1 MMPAAKHGDM
11 QMGVDIHLCIVPPGV
26 PTPLPTPHMSV
37 VFDPFD
43 YIPFIGATV
52 TVCGMKRAT
61 AGTAGIAIHIPP
73 GFPFAKPPDK
83 DDELFMGSSTVDAD
97 GDPMSHIAHPVL
109 SCQVVGMLAPFRKK
123 KKGGPRACVLP
134 TVFNLAIPT
143 NVFIGGPPTISLM
156 GLATKG
162 LMAGLGKLAK
172 SKLAGKL
179 AKKFKKARKKL
190 ANALGLKKPGFLR
203 CAILRAEPVNLLDGS
218 VVVEQEDFSL
228 PGHLPLAWTRSYSSG
243 QTDQAGVLGPGWQTL
258 ADTSLAL
265 DAETGEVT
273 IQTMDGGKL
282 FFDRLPSGSGLEHAV
297 TELMDGSR
305 LEDLG
310 DTLQLSTQADRVY
323 TFAKANAWRSP
334 SGDGYIPVSRIADR
348 CGNAW
353 TFEYRDYLPIAIHES
368 SGRKLVLAYAE
379 GMPRLASVSLVD
391 PQTRNEHN
399 LVRYRYDEFG
409 RLRAVIDPLD
419 AAYCFDY
426 GNGNGDTRYH
436 MLQHT
441 DRNGLAFHYAFEPGP
456 DDEQRVVHAWGEHG
470 LYDYRFAYLDELR
483 ERRITD
489 SLGHVS
495 IVKLDENDLPISEID
510 PLGGMT
516 AYTYDDAGRT
526 TSVTDPAGR
535 RTAYTYDEAGN
546 MLALERPDGASLGAN
561 FNAQGK
567 PLSITDPNGAVWQ
580 QEWDERGLLVA
591 QTSPLGHA
599 SRFAYDAHGQLV
611 AVTNPRGAATRL
623 AFDALGNLSGLQD
636 ALGATTS
643 FSHDALGNVTAR
655 SDALGRQTRYQYDAK
670 SRLLAVQLPSGSSIQ
685 CAYDAEDNLIRYTD
699 ENGATT
705 RLEYFGQGE
714 LARRIQP
721 DGHVVE
727 YLYDTEEQLVGVRN
741 QRGETYH
748 LHRDAL
754 GRVVEEVD
762 YWGQSRR
769 YAYDPGGNL
778 SASLDPLGQRIDY
791 HSDPLGRITSKLLPL
806 PTGAV
811 ENAPRPSETFA
822 YDANGNLV
830 ATANA
835 QVKVTREFDAEGR
848 LTAETLAHATGE
860 RFALGNA
867 YDAAGNRIK
876 RETTNSTGSSHSVE
890 FSFDLLDQLSAARLD
905 GGAPIRLTHDALGQL
920 TGEEL
925 APGLKREFAYN
936 TDGLLTAQRTS
947 AGGQVLFATGYS
959 YDKAGNLTR
968 REDSQF
974 GLDQYI
980 YDPLGRIVSHTDPQ
994 GKLQR
999 FFNDPAG
1006 DRLVTQVHGAGSV
1019 AAEPCKSDDWH
1030 RIGQH
1035 EGTHYR
1041 FNRAGNLTHRKDA
1054 DGTLITLDWDADQ
1067 RLIASI
1073 RTPAGGQP
1081 ETTNYAYDPL
1091 GRRLHK
1097 ETAGHKTWFGWDGDA
1112 LALDVIADQA
1122 REFVYRPESFEPLA
1136 MLGATNSALLYINDP
1151 NGCPTRLIDV
1161 QGQVQWAAS
1170 YAAWGGITRLHAE
1183 RVDNPIRLQGQYVD
1197 QETGLH
1203 YNRHRYFDAGI
1214 GAFVSQDPLGLD
1226 AGDNIYLFAPNSLD
1240 WIDPLGLTCS
1250 SDAKKLAKNLGKAP
1264 SKNYRA
1270 HHIVMSNSKD
1280 SRMRALRSKMK
1291 KFKIGINDAENGIWL
1306 PKNSSARRSGT
1317 TATAH
1322 AGEGVHGNAYKQHI
1336 YDTLK
1341 NANTK
1346 QDFLN
1351 GISKLESELFSGK
1364 TFPVVK

>member
-1 MMPAAKHGDM
+1 MMPVAKHGDM

-26 PTPLPTPHMSV
+26 PVPLPTPHMSV

-109 SCQVVGMLAPFRKK
+109 SCQVAGMLAPFRIR
-123 KKGGPRACVLP
+123 KKGGPRICVLP

-190 ANALGLKKPGFLR
+190 ANALGIKKPGFLR
-203 CAILRAEPVNLLDGS
+203 CTILRAEPVNLLDGS

-228 PGHLPLAWTRSYSSG
+228 PGHLPIAWTRSYSSG
-243 QTDQAGVLGPGWQTL
+243 QTDHAGVLGPGWQTL
-258 ADTSLAL
+258 ADTNLEL

-273 IQTMDGGKL
+273 IHSMDGGSL
-282 FFDRLPSGSGLEHAV
+282 FFDHLPPGSGTENAV

-310 DTLQLSTQADRVY
+310 DTLQLTTSADRIY
-323 TFAKANAWRSP
+323 TFAKADAWRSP
-334 SGDGYIPVSRIADR
+334 SGDGYIPISRIADR
-348 CGNAW
+348 CGNTW
-353 TFEYRDYLPIAIHES
+353 RFEYRDYLPVAIYES
-368 SGRKLVLAYAE
+368 SGRKLVLDYAE
-379 GMPRLASVSLVD
+379 GMPRLASVTLVD
-391 PQTRNEHN
+391 PHSSSEHS
-399 LVRYRYDEFG
+399 LVRYNYDELV
-409 RLRAVIDPLD
+409 RLREVIDPLD
-419 AAYCFDY
+419 AAYCFEY
-426 GNGNGDTRYH
+426 GSDDTRYH
-436 MLQHT
+436 MLRHT
-441 DRNGLAFHYAFEPGP
+441 DRNGLAFHYAFEPRP
-456 DDEQRVVHAWGEHG
+456 DDEQRVIHAWGDQG

-489 SLGHVS
+489 SLGNTAV
-495 IVKLDENDLPISEID
+495 VKLDENDLPISEID

-535 RTAYTYDEAGN
+535 RTAYTYDESGN
-546 MLALERPDGASLGAN
+546 MLALERPDGASLGAS
-561 FNAQGK
+561 FNALSK
-567 PLSITDPNGAVWQ
+567 PVSITDPNGTTWQ
-580 QEWDERGLLVA
+580 QEWDERGLLA
-591 QTSPLGHA
+591 GQTSPLGHA
-599 SRFAYDAHGQLV
+599 SRFEYDAHGQLV
-611 AVTNPRGAATRL
+611 AVTNPRGATTRL
-623 AFDALGNLSGLQD
+623 AFDAIGNLTGLQD
-636 ALGATTS
+636 ALGAATS
-643 FSHDALGNVTAR
+643 FSHDALGNVIAR
-655 SDALGRQTRYQYDAK
+655 TDALGRQTRYQYDAK
-670 SRLLAVQLPSGSSIQ
+670 SRLAAVHLPSGRTIQ
-685 CAYDAEDNLIRYTD
+685 CGYDAEDNLTRYTD

-705 RLEYFGQGE
+705 TLEYFGQGE

-727 YLYDTEEQLVGVRN
+727 YLYDTEEQLIGVRN
-741 QRGETYH
+741 QRGETYR

-769 YAYDPGGNL
+769 YAYDSGGNL

-791 HSDPLGRITSKLLPL
+791 RTDPLGRITSKLLPL
-806 PTGAV
+806 PDGAM
-811 ENAPRPSETFA
+811 ENAPRPTETFA

-848 LTAETLAHATGE
+848 LTGETQAQATGE
-860 RFALGNA
+860 RFALANA

-876 RETTNSTGSSHSVE
+876 RETTNSTGTSHTVE
-890 FSFDLLDQLSAARLD
+890 FSFDQLDQLSEARLD

-936 TDGLLTAQRTS
+936 ADGLLTAQRTS
-947 AGGQVLFATGYS
+947 AGGQLLFATGYS

-999 FFNDPAG
+999 FFSDPAG

-1019 AAEPCKSDDWH
+1019 AAEPGKGDDWH

-1041 FNRAGNLTHRKDA
+1041 FDRAGNLTHRKEV
-1054 DGTLITLDWDADQ
+1054 DGALTTLNWDANQ
-1067 RLIASI
+1067 RLIASA
-1073 RTPAGGQP
+1073 RTKPGGQP
-1081 ETTNYAYDPL
+1081 ETTTYAYDPL
-1091 GRRLHK
+1091 GRRLYK
-1097 ETAGHKTWFGWDGDA
+1097 ETSGQKTWFGWDGDA
-1112 LALDVIADQA
+1112 LAQDVIDGGA
-1122 REFVYRPESFEPLA
+1122 REFIYRPESFEPLA
-1136 MLGATNSALLYINDP
+1136 MLGPADSGLLYINDP

-1170 YAAWGGITRLHAE
+1170 YAAWGGVTKLHEE
-1183 RVDNPIRLQGQYVD
+1183 RVDNPIRLQGQYAD
-1197 QETGLH
+1197 CETGLH
-1203 YNRHRYFDAGI
+1203 YNRNRYFEPRI
-1214 GAFVSQDPLGLD
+1214 GAFVSQDPLGLT
-1226 AGDNIYLFAPNSLD
+1226 AGENIFAYANNILAWS
-1240 WIDPLGLTCS
+1240 DPLGLKKCNIS
-1250 SDAKKLAKNLGKAP
+1250 SDAKKALGKAP
-1264 SKNYRA
+1264 PIKNPHL
-1270 HHIVMSNSKD
+1270 HHIVMEGAFSHWKPENRKLVENARD
-1280 SRMRALRSKMK
+1280 ILRKHKIDIQDVPNIVWAQNAGHSVEYAK
-1291 KFKIGINDAENGIWL
+1291 KVNDRLSLASAKGKSAVLSELSKIGNIL
-1306 PKNSSARRSGT
+1306 
-1317 TATAH
+1317 
-1322 AGEGVHGNAYKQHI
+1322 
-1336 YDTLK
+1336 
-1341 NANTK
+1341 
-1346 QDFLN
+1346 
-1351 GISKLESELFSGK
+1351 SKGGAL
-1364 TFPVVK
+1364 

>member
-11 QMGVDIHLCIVPPGV
+11 QLGVDIHLCIVPPGV
-26 PTPLPTPHMSV
+26 PAPLPTLHMSV

-43 YIPFIGATV
+43 YIPCIGATV
-52 TVCGMKRAT
+52 SVCGMKRAT

-109 SCQVVGMLAPFRKK
+109 SCQVVGMLAPFRIR
-123 KKGGPRACVLP
+123 KKGGPRISVLP

-203 CAILRAEPVNLLDGS
+203 CTILRAEPVNLLDGS

-228 PGHLPLAWTRSYSSG
+228 PGHLPIAWTRSYSSG

-265 DAETGEVT
+265 DAESGEVT
-273 IQTMDGGKL
+273 IQTMDGGNL
-282 FFDRLPSGSGLEHAV
+282 FFDRLPAGSGPEHAV

-310 DTLQLSTQADRVY
+310 DTLQLTTSADRIY
-323 TFAKANAWRSP
+323 TFAKAGAWRSP

-353 TFEYRDYLPIAIHES
+353 TFEYRDYLPVAIHES

-391 PQTRNEHN
+391 PQSGSEHS
-399 LVRYRYDEFG
+399 LVRYNFDELG
-409 RLRAVIDPLD
+409 RLREVIDPLD
-419 AAYCFDY
+419 AAYRFDY
-426 GNGNGDTRYH
+426 GNDASQYH
-436 MLQHT
+436 MLRHT

-456 DDEQRVVHAWGEHG
+456 DDELRVVHAWGEHG

-516 AYTYDDAGRT
+516 TYTYDAAGRT
-526 TSVTDPAGR
+526 SSVTDPAGR
-535 RTAYTYDEAGN
+535 RTAYTYDDSGN
-546 MLALERPDGASLGAN
+546 LLVLERPDGASLGAS

-567 PLSITDPNGAVWQ
+567 PLSITDPNGATWQ

-599 SRFAYDAHGQLV
+599 SQFEYDAHGQLV
-611 AVTNPRGAATRL
+611 AVTNPRAATTRL
-623 AFDALGNLSGLQD
+623 AFDAQGNLSGLQD
-636 ALGATTS
+636 AQGATTR
-643 FSHDALGNVTAR
+643 FIHDALGNLTSR
-655 SDALGRQTRYQYDAK
+655 TDALGRQTRYRYDAK
-670 SRLLAVQLPSGSSIQ
+670 SRLLAVQLPSGSAIQ
-685 CAYDAEDNLIRYTD
+685 CAYDGEDNLIRYTD

-705 RLEYFGQGE
+705 TLEYFGQGE

-727 YLYDTEEQLVGVRN
+727 YLYDTEEQLIGVRN

-748 LHRDAL
+748 LQRDAL

-769 YAYDPGGNL
+769 YAYDPGGYL

-791 HSDPLGRITSKLLPL
+791 QCDPLGRITSKLLPL
-806 PTGAV
+806 PPDAAEGT
-811 ENAPRPSETFA
+811 PRPGESFA

-835 QVKVTREFDAEGR
+835 QVKVSREFDAEGR
-848 LTAETLAHATGE
+848 LTAEAQAHTTGE
-860 RFALGNA
+860 CFALANA
-867 YDAAGNRIK
+867 YDAVGNRIK
-876 RETTNSTGSSHSVE
+876 RETSSSTGSSHTIE

-905 GGAPIRLTHDALGQL
+905 GNAPIRLTHDALGQL
-920 TGEEL
+920 IGEEL
-925 APGLKREFAYN
+925 APGLQREFAYD
-936 TDGLLTAQRTS
+936 TDGQLTAQRTS
-947 AGGQVLFATGYS
+947 AGGQLLFATGYS
-959 YDKAGNLTR
+959 YDPAGNLTR
-968 REDSQF
+968 REDSEF
-974 GLDQYI
+974 GLDQYV

-1019 AAEPCKSDDWH
+1019 AAEAGKSDDWH

-1041 FNRAGNLTHRKDA
+1041 FDRAGNLTHRKEA
-1054 DGTLITLDWDADQ
+1054 DGTLTTLNWDANQ
-1067 RLIASI
+1067 RLIAST

-1081 ETTNYAYDPL
+1081 ATTSYAYDPL
-1091 GRRLHK
+1091 GRRLYK
-1097 ETAGHKTWFGWDGDA
+1097 ETADHKTWFGWDGDA
-1112 LALDVIADQA
+1112 MAMDVIAGQA

-1136 MLGATNSALLYINDP
+1136 MLGVTNSALLYINDP
-1151 NGCPTRLIDV
+1151 NGCPTRLIDT
-1161 QGQVQWAAS
+1161 QGQVHWAAS

-1183 RVDNPIRLQGQYVD
+1183 RVDNPLRLQGQYAD
-1197 QETGLH
+1197 SETGLH

-1214 GAFVSQDPLGLD
+1214 GAFISQDPLGLA
-1226 AGDNIYLFAPNSLD
+1226 AGSNIFAYANNAFA
-1240 WIDPLGLTCS
+1240 WNDPLGLKKCNIS
-1250 SDAKKLAKNLGKAP
+1250 ANAKQVLGNAPPIKNPHL
-1264 SKNYRA
+1264 
-1270 HHIVMSNSKD
+1270 HHIVMEGAFTHWKPANRKLVED
-1280 SRMRALRSKMK
+1280 ARDILRKRKIDIQDVPNIVWAQNAGHSIEYARKVRDRLTLANK
-1291 KFKIGINDAENGIWL
+1291 KGKAAVLSELSKIGNILSKG
-1306 PKNSSARRSGT
+1306 GT
-1317 TATAH
+1317 
-1322 AGEGVHGNAYKQHI
+1322 
-1336 YDTLK
+1336 L
-1341 NANTK
+1341 
-1346 QDFLN
+1346 
-1351 GISKLESELFSGK
+1351 
-1364 TFPVVK
+1364 